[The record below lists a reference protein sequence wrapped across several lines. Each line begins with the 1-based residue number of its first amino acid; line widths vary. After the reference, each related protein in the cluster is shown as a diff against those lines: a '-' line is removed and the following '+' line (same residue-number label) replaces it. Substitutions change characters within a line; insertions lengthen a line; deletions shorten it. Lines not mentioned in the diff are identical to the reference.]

1 VKRILLVF
9 AAVIAFCATA
19 SAQLYIVNGEEYSAE
34 QMRRIDPE
42 RVEHSEQ
49 VAVNDS
55 IMARYGERAADGV
68 IVVTLK
74 HDTEPQFSVDSLS
87 FREWVEREVAWG
99 DDEPAARVVYR
110 YVLDEL
116 VERLPDAFTEL
127 SEVMRRVV
135 PVVLLLLVRAVPVV
149 PLLRVAV
156 PTPEVLP
163 RRVEADVPVRA
174 VVEAERLPVAALR
187 DDPVRVGTLDVTA
200 VRRFSSESV
209 LTTHLLASRE
219 GILT

>member
-1 VKRILLVF
+1 MVLVGLF
-9 AAVIAFCATA
+9 TVCTA
-19 SAQLYIVNGEEYSAE
+19 SAQLYIVNGEEYTAE

-110 YVLDEL
+110 YVVGTDG
-116 VERLPDAFTEL
+116 RAQPTEL
-127 SEVMRRVV
+127 LRQLDDSLEKSE
-135 PVVLLLLVRAVPVV
+135 
-149 PLLRVAV
+149 
-156 PTPEVLP
+156 TPKIKKFFDNLKDFFE
-163 RRVEADVPVRA
+163 
-174 VVEAERLPVAALR
+174 
-187 DDPVRVGTLDVTA
+187 
-200 VRRFSSESV
+200 
-209 LTTHLLASRE
+209 
-219 GILT
+219 